1 MTGRTQLARHAWSL
15 TAWWLLL
22 TLALWLLGHAVGH
35 ASSLTAC
42 AASSAFLVGMG
53 EIGDWLRRRWAAHR
67 GYTGAAANR
76 SRSRRVQG

>member
-1 MTGRTQLARHAWSL
+1 MTGRARLVRQAWSL

-22 TLALWLLGHAVGH
+22 TLALWLLGHAVGQV
-35 ASSLTAC
+35 SSPTAC

-67 GYTGAAANR
+67 GQSGTAAQR
-76 SRSRRVQG
+76 SRATRVRE